1 MTEHHI
7 SDPSPL
13 TEPSPWL
20 EGWFQRARWMA
31 LPPLAL
37 DVAMG
42 RGRHARRLAML
53 GWDVVGIDRNR
64 DAVRSART
72 AGVPPSEVPS
82 EPSGHLLALCA
93 DLEVYPLPTQAFGLM
108 VVSRYLDRPRL
119 PALIDALAP
128 GGLLLYETFTT
139 RQREHRSGPHRADFL
154 LEPGELRRQLRT
166 LWLLDDRESVGPPA
180 LAQVAG
186 LKR

>member
-1 MTEHHI
+1 
-7 SDPSPL
+7 
-13 TEPSPWL
+13 
-20 EGWFQRARWMA
+20 
-31 LPPLAL
+31 
-37 DVAMG
+37 
-42 RGRHARRLAML
+42 ML
-53 GWDVVGIDRNR
+53 FRSWDVIGIDRNL
-64 DAVRSART
+64 DADRSART
-72 AGVPPSEVPS
+72 APASPSPVLPS
-82 EPSGHLLALCA
+82 SRGRLLALCA
-93 DLEVYPLPTQAFGLM
+93 DLETYPLPTQAFGLI

-139 RQREHRSGPHRADFL
+139 RQREHRVGPHRADFL

-166 LWLLDDRESVGPPA
+166 LWLLDDQESVGPPA

>member
-1 MTEHHI
+1 MTEHHAGDL
-7 SDPSPL
+7 SSL
-13 TEPSPWL
+13 LEPSPWL
-20 EGWFQRARWMA
+20 EAWFQRARWMA
-31 LPPLAL
+31 LPPRAL

-42 RGRHARRLAML
+42 RGRHARRLEAL
-53 GWDVVGIDRNR
+53 GWDVIGIDRNL
-64 DAVRSART
+64 DAVRSARM
-72 AGVPPSEVPS
+72 APASPSPVLPS
-82 EPSGHLLALCA
+82 SRGRLLALCA
-93 DLEVYPLPTQAFGLM
+93 DLETYPLPTQAFGLI

-139 RQREHRSGPHRADFL
+139 RQREHRVGPHRADFL

-166 LWLLDDRESVGPPA
+166 LWLLDDQESVGPPA